1 MKILLSENPIINE
14 YFEYAMEEIASGID
28 KETLRDLLLHFEE
41 QEEYLACAGVN
52 KAILIYE
59 EYNNWLD
66 EQSRIDRDEEEE
78 E

>member
-1 MKILLSENPIINE
+1 MKILLSENPIINT

-28 KETLRDLLLHFEE
+28 KETLRDLLFHFEE
-41 QEEYLACAGVN
+41 QEEYLACAGVH

-78 E
+78 